1 MRPAV
6 NLVSVAE
13 EDYDDFI
20 ERLQAAF
27 TQAARAR
34 FPEFLGNI
42 PPQRDID
49 EALDEPHAEMLSI
62 VYEGNIIG
70 GAVITGGTTHKVLE
84 FFFIDPERQ
93 NLNLGQAAWQAIEAR
108 YPETKTWELVTA
120 YHEKRNIHFYV
131 NKCGFHI
138 VEFFNSRH
146 PDPHDPETGEEERYE
161 DGDGMFR
168 FEKRMRSSG
177 NGMGEANG

>member
-13 EDYDDFI
+13 EDFDDFI

-138 VEFFNSRH
+138 VEYFNKYH
-146 PDPHDPETGEEERYE
+146 EDPDFTQEGAGDYPGSD
-161 DGDGMFR
+161 DGLFKFVKVM
-168 FEKRMRSSG
+168 
-177 NGMGEANG
+177 A